1 MKKIGII
8 GAMDSEVALF
18 REEFSAAE
26 TNVSGIYR
34 GTDGKNELYICRSGV
49 GKVNAAIAAQKMID
63 LFGVEE
69 IINSGVA
76 GGIAPGI
83 EKNDA
88 VISESLTYHDLTPAD
103 IMENYPPYCRY
114 IPADKELIEKALRAC
129 EKLNADLEK
138 AGKPTFKARVG
149 VIVSG
154 DCFVSS
160 SEKAQSLYREHKA
173 LCTEMEGAAIAHVA
187 HAAGI
192 PFLVL
197 RTVSDFADE
206 EAEGSF
212 ETFEHIA
219 AQRAAYIV
227 KEILA

>member
-63 LFGVEE
+63 LFGVEK

-103 IMENYPPYCRY
+103 IMEN
-114 IPADKELIEKALRAC
+114 
-129 EKLNADLEK
+129 
-138 AGKPTFKARVG
+138 
-149 VIVSG
+149 
-154 DCFVSS
+154 
-160 SEKAQSLYREHKA
+160 
-173 LCTEMEGAAIAHVA
+173 
-187 HAAGI
+187 
-192 PFLVL
+192 
-197 RTVSDFADE
+197 
-206 EAEGSF
+206 
-212 ETFEHIA
+212 
-219 AQRAAYIV
+219 
-227 KEILA
+227 